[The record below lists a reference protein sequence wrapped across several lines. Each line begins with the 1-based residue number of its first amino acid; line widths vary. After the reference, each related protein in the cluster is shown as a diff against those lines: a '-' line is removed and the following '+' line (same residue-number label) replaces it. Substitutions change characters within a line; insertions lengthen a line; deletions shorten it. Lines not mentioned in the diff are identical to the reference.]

1 MPDYLVGSD
10 VGTGGTKSVVIDTE
24 GNILGQHF
32 IEYPLITNNLG
43 YAEHDPE
50 WYWNAVADTISKA
63 ITDSKV
69 SPKDI
74 KGVSISALSPA
85 CILVDKDLQPLQLAH
100 IWMDRRSTAQCQ
112 WLRDNIGEE
121 RIFELSANPT
131 DPYYAVTKLMWE
143 RDNRPDLYKRTYKMQ
158 TAADYPAMKLTG
170 VAVTDY
176 SNACLCGIAFDVR
189 KKIWDENLL
198 KEINIDINKLPEPF
212 PCEHIIGYVTEE
224 ASART
229 LLAKGTPVVAG
240 TVDCNAAWVAGG
252 AVNDGDSSV
261 VMGTA
266 GVLGIVHKKDSF
278 TKNMIMIIH
287 TANSENTY
295 TTLSAQLCGGIYRYY
310 RDNLAVAEVNSAKEL
325 GIDPFRIM
333 DIEAEKV
340 KPGCDGML
348 LLPYFQG
355 ERTPIWD
362 PYVRGLIF
370 GLSFNHTRGHLIR
383 AIMEGTGY
391 SFRNNFNI
399 IKESGIKINLP
410 IVMSEGGARSRLW
423 RQIVCDMLEIPG
435 VYMKNSSGAPLGNA
449 MLAGVGVGIFKDF
462 NISKKWIEIGDRV
475 EPDIKNTE
483 IYKKYFPLFL
493 ELYKRN
499 KDLYKELAIIKAGL

>member
-1 MPDYLVGSD
+1 VGSD
-10 VGTGGTKSVVIDTE
+10 VGTGGTKSVVIDTD
-24 GNILGQHF
+24 GNTLGQHF

-50 WYWNAVADTISKA
+50 WYWNAVAETIFKA

-69 SPKDI
+69 NPKNI
-74 KGVSISALSPA
+74 KGVSVSALSPA
-85 CILVDKDLQPLQLAH
+85 CILVDKELNPLQLAH

-121 RIFELSANPT
+121 RIFNISANPI
-131 DPYYAVTKLMWE
+131 DSYYAVTKLMWE
-143 RDNRPDLYKRTYKMQ
+143 RDNRPDLYKHTYKMQ
-158 TAADYPAMKLTG
+158 TAADYPVMKLTG

-176 SNACLCGIAFDVR
+176 SNASLCGIAFDVR
-189 KKIWDENLL
+189 KKLWDEQLL
-198 KEINIDINKLPEPF
+198 REINIDIDKLPEPY
-212 PCEHIIGYVTEE
+212 PCEQVIGYVTEE
-224 ASART
+224 ASLKT
-229 LLAKGTPVVAG
+229 SIPKGTPVVAG

-252 AVNDGDSSV
+252 AVDDGDASV

-287 TANSENTY
+287 TANSKTTY

-310 RDNLAVAEVNSAKEL
+310 RDNLAVAEVNAAKEL
-325 GIDPFRIM
+325 GLDPFNLM
-333 DIEAEKV
+333 DVEAEKIS
-340 KPGCDGML
+340 PGSDGL
-348 LLPYFQG
+348 ILLPYFQG

-370 GLSFNHTRGHLIR
+370 GLSFNHTRAHLIR

-391 SFRNNFNI
+391 AFRNNFNI
-399 IKESGIKINLP
+399 IKSSGIKINLP

-423 RQIVCDMLEIPG
+423 RQIVCDMLETPG
-435 VYMKNSSGAPLGNA
+435 AYMKNSNGAPFGNA
-449 MLAGVGVGIFKDF
+449 ILAGVGVGIFKDF
-462 NISKKWIEIGDRV
+462 SIAKKWIDISEKI
-475 EPDIKNTE
+475 EPDSTNIE
-483 IYKKYFPLFL
+483 IYKKYYPIFL
-493 ELYKRN
+493 ELYSRN
-499 KDLYKELAIIKAGL
+499 KDLFARLAEARSK

>member
-69 SPKDI
+69 DPKNI

-85 CILVDKDLQPLQLAH
+85 CILVDKELQPLQMAH
-100 IWMDRRSTAQCQ
+100 IWMDRRSTSQCQ
-112 WLRDNIGEE
+112 WLKDNIGEE

-176 SNACLCGIAFDVR
+176 SNASLCGIAFDVR
-189 KKIWDENLL
+189 KKEWDENLL
-198 KEINIDINKLPEPF
+198 KEINIDIDKLPDPR
-212 PCEHIIGYVTEE
+212 PCDEIIGHVTKE
-224 ASART
+224 AAERT
-229 LLAKGTPVVAG
+229 GLAKGTPVVAG

-252 AVNDGDSSV
+252 ATEDGDASL

-287 TANSENTY
+287 TANSKETY
-295 TTLSAQLCGGIYRYY
+295 TTLSAQLLGGIYRYY
-310 RDNLAVAEVNSAKEL
+310 RDQLAVAEKNAAKDIGL
-325 GIDPFRIM
+325 DTYDIM
-333 DIEAEKV
+333 GLEAEKIP
-340 KPGCDGML
+340 PGCEGL
-348 LLPYFQG
+348 ILLPYFLG

-362 PYVRGLIF
+362 PYTRGLLF
-370 GLSFNHTRGHLIR
+370 GLSFNHTKGHIIR

-391 SFRNNFNI
+391 ALKNNFNMI
-399 IKESGIKINLP
+399 RKSGIKINLP
-410 IVMSEGGARSRLW
+410 LVLSEGGAKSKLW
-423 RQIVCDMLEIPG
+423 RQIVCDMLEVPA
-435 VYMKNSSGAPLGNA
+435 VYMKSSTGAPVGNA
-449 MLAGVGVGIFKDF
+449 ILAGVGTGVFKDF
-462 NISKKWIEIGDRV
+462 SVAKEWIEIGDRTN
-475 EPDIKNTE
+475 PDPTNSK
-483 IYKKYFPLFL
+483 IYEKYFPIFL
-493 ELYKRN
+493 ELYEKN
-499 KDLYKELAIIKAGL
+499 KELYRKLYELRGN